1 MICAISGTALVSAV
15 VHGLLLVIASQDFAL
30 RSLSALYLSVGMA
43 LELLSG
49 FSVNCTL
56 NLASWGGKKKEMLL
70 LLISPCY
77 GTLFRGCSVL

>member
-1 MICAISGTALVSAV
+1 MIYVISGTALVSAV

-30 RSLSALYLSVGMA
+30 RSLSALYLSFGMA

-56 NLASWGGKKKEMLL
+56 NLASWGGKKKETGDPVTVL
-70 LLISPCY
+70 
-77 GTLFRGCSVL
+77 CSGAAQCFDCAD